1 MVKNK
6 TVVLATGLLQLIYM
20 LPAWSAEIMGEQGMG
35 SYSLEALKVV
45 FSLGLVLLIFY
56 LGVTVFKKYLGG
68 SFKANSSI
76 KILGGLSLGGKEKV
90 VLIEAA
96 GVNLLLGV
104 SSTNVTTLHHFK
116 EQELSLNEEQDNN
129 KLLNFNTHLER
140 LIGKK

>member
-1 MVKNK
+1 MKNLK
-6 TVVLATGLLQLIYM
+6 TAVLAVGVIQAMYV
-20 LPAWSAEIMGEQGMG
+20 LPAWSTETVGEHAMG

-45 FSLGLVLLIFY
+45 FSLGLVLLVFY
-56 LGVTVFKKYLGG
+56 LGVTVFKKYLGA

-90 VLIEAA
+90 VLIEAG

-104 SSTNVTTLHHFK
+104 SSANVTTLHHFK
-116 EQELSLNEEQDNN
+116 EHELSLNEEEDS
-129 KLLNFNTHLER
+129 KLLNFNSHLER